1 MSVSNDS
8 MALSTIDDGGALLSS
23 TFIDLY
29 NNDHSVMPELGKHF
43 KIRHSCEREGI
54 ELADATWK
62 KHCLDWR
69 RKIYEKLCRERRY
82 AEQAQAMRVRVAA
95 IRPRRDSRSSECPR
109 SDARPRKDGQRCRRH
124 SCTTYRR
131 DRI

>member
-69 RKIYEKLCRERRY
+69 RKIYEKLCRGSNTITSLQMCPEIMNHCSSVMTCFVAFFLQFQESTTRRSK
-82 AEQAQAMRVRVAA
+82 MR
-95 IRPRRDSRSSECPR
+95 
-109 SDARPRKDGQRCRRH
+109 
-124 SCTTYRR
+124 
-131 DRI
+131 